1 MAVLSKYTDAPSD
14 QAIQLKQLVIHLKS
28 ELARYKERVK
38 ELESN
43 SGIHE
48 ILDENRYLLKELESA
63 HEAARAAEEREEHFK
78 REIQKL
84 ENKNQL
90 LIVEMETLRQQLS
103 QSEKETENLDDLR
116 EELEEKNH
124 ELYHAIKREITDEL
138 DEKMERLK
146 NTLSSLFEQAVPQT
160 GELYNAM
167 AEARAEWNQLAQSLF
182 DRQQSMVKEQIRAQL
197 KEILSPLQETV
208 EKLAEQMVL
217 YAKQSEEEKARA
229 EHLQT
234 NFRQMEEILLPLR
247 SNLEEIGN
255 ELNVLKNRQSGLN
268 EETIRSEVS
277 AALSSFKTNMEKLAE
292 QMAVFSKHSRRTK
305 NQN

>member
-167 AEARAEWNQLAQSLF
+167 AEARAEWNQLHNPSLI
-182 DRQQSMVKEQIRAQL
+182 DNSQWSKNKSGPTERNIV
-197 KEILSPLQETV
+197 PLQETV

-217 YAKQSEEEKARA
+217 YAKQSEEEKPDPSICK
-229 EHLQT
+229 QT
-234 NFRQMEEILLPLR
+234 
-247 SNLEEIGN
+247 
-255 ELNVLKNRQSGLN
+255 SGKW
-268 EETIRSEVS
+268 RK
-277 AALSSFKTNMEKLAE
+277 SFCRPK
-292 QMAVFSKHSRRTK
+292 QP
-305 NQN
+305 